1 MATVTIVTNQPLQ
14 WRNAS
19 HLEQQMLEA
28 LQGNILKGHG
38 RPETVNIFFKLDP
51 TKALESRRVLREIG
65 NFHLTSAYQQLLETD
80 AYQRSGASGDTFVA
94 AFLSFTGYQALERES
109 LAPTGEPQFTDGMKH
124 PGSLLAVSDKLA
136 DWEADF
142 KGQIDGMILIGD
154 MARNRVRLKRDAIAD
169 LLGQC
174 NAKIVHEQIGSAIKD
189 KADNGIE
196 HFGYVDGRSQPLMLV
211 EDIDKEARTA
221 GVARWDP
228 QFNIDAALVKDLPG
242 SADAISFGSY
252 FIFRKLEQDVHG
264 FKLREEV
271 LADKLGLKG
280 EERERAGA
288 LVVGRF
294 EDGTPVTLSDEA
306 KGLNPPNDFDYT
318 GDAGTRCPFQ
328 AHIRKVNPR
337 GGGPGGAVDER
348 THIMPRRGIPYEDT
362 PRLVHPSGLPA
373 AETLAEFKHDVAP
386 LLPKKGVGLLFMA
399 YNVSLAR
406 QFVFTQASWA
416 DNPGFQAPNT
426 GIDPIIGQGVVA
438 GPGPQWS
445 KDWDD
450 PASATQAFDFHGF
463 VTMRGGEYFFA
474 PSLTFFKTL

>member
-1 MATVTIVTNQPLQ
+1 MPIVTNQPLQ
-14 WRNAS
+14 WRTAS

-38 RPETVNIFFKLDP
+38 RPETVNIFFKLDT
-51 TKALESRRVLREIG
+51 TKALESRRALRDIG
-65 NFHLTSAYQQLLETD
+65 NFHLTSAHRQLLETD
-80 AYQRSGASGDTFVA
+80 AYQKSGASGDTFVA
-94 AFLSFTGYQALERES
+94 AFLSFAGYQALDRETS
-109 LAPTGEPQFTDGMKH
+109 APTGEPQFHDGMKH
-124 PGSLLAVSDKLA
+124 PSSLAAVSDKLA
-136 DWEADF
+136 DWEVHF
-142 KGQIDGMILIGD
+142 KGQIDGMILVGD
-154 MARNRVRLKRDAIAD
+154 MVRNRVRLKRDAIVD
-169 LLGQC
+169 LLNEC
-174 NAKIVHEQIGSAIKD
+174 NAKIVHEQIGSAIKN
-189 KADNGIE
+189 KADDGIE

-228 QFNIDAALVKDLPG
+228 QFSIDTALVKDLGGTDP
-242 SADAISFGSY
+242 ISFGSY

-264 FKLREEV
+264 FKLQEEL
-271 LADKLGLKG
+271 LADKLGLKKADA
-280 EERERAGA
+280 RERAGA

-306 KGLNPPNDFDYT
+306 SGLNPPNDFDYT
-318 GDAGTRCPFQ
+318 GDAGSRCPFQ

-337 GGGPGGAVDER
+337 GGTGSAPAER
-348 THIMPRRGIPYEDT
+348 SHIMPRRGIPYEET
-362 PRLVHPSGLPA
+362 LRSVHPSDLPD
-373 AETLAEFKHDVAP
+373 AETLAEFKRDVAP

-399 YNVSLAR
+399 YNASLSR
-406 QFVFTQASWA
+406 QFVFTQQSWA
-416 DNPGFQAPNT
+416 DKANFQEPNT
-426 GIDPIIGQGVVA
+426 GIDPVIGQGTVA